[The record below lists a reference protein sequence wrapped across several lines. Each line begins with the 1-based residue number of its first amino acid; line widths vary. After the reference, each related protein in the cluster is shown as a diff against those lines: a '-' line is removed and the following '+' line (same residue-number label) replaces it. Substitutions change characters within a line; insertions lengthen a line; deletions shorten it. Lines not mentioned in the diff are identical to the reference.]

1 MWVRVGIGAGV
12 GAGAG
17 VGVHGLGCSGEGS
30 GGAWRKKNFCEVTA
44 PRTWARRMFSS
55 TLEMGMYRLRSKK
68 SITREASTMKAV
80 KAAFSKSVS
89 CTCGVGEG
97 GGGLRLRLRLRLS
110 LRLSLSLGLGLSL
123 SLSLTLALGLSLS
136 LSLTSIER
144 NSTRQPMCG
153 PHELVRFGG
162 GFQRTCSG

>member
-1 MWVRVGIGAGV
+1 M
-12 GAGAG
+12 
-17 VGVHGLGCSGEGS
+17 GCSGEGS

-55 TLEMGMYRLRSKK
+55 TLEMGMYRFRSKK

-110 LRLSLSLGLGLSL
+110 LSLGLGQSL
-123 SLSLTLALGLSLS
+123 SLSLTLALALSLS
-136 LSLTSIER
+136 LGHTSIER

>member
-1 MWVRVGIGAGV
+1 M
-12 GAGAG
+12 
-17 VGVHGLGCSGEGS
+17 
-30 GGAWRKKNFCEVTA
+30 
-44 PRTWARRMFSS
+44 RRETS
-55 TLEMGMYRLRSKK
+55 
-68 SITREASTMKAV
+68 AMKTV

-110 LRLSLSLGLGLSL
+110 LSLGLGQSL
-123 SLSLTLALGLSLS
+123 SLSLTLALALSLS
-136 LSLTSIER
+136 LGHTSIER